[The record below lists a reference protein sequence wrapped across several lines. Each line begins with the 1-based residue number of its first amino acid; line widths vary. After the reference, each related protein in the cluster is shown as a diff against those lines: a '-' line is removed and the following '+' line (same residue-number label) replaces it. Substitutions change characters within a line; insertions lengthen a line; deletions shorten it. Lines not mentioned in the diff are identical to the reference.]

1 MLKKVI
7 LWTCLAVLPILSQ
20 ASLSKAECQIAAQ
33 NVYNAQGVLNEDKAM
48 FEAVTAQ
55 VEAAPAATY
64 EWSEELK
71 VYILSIAKKL
81 KEGDDPQKVGT
92 AVFQGCMAKLKAI

>member
-1 MLKKVI
+1 VKK
-7 LWTCLAVLPILSQ
+7 LLLAACLAVLPILTQ

-33 NVYNAQGVLNEDKAM
+33 NVYNAQGVLNEDRAM
-48 FEAVTAQ
+48 FDTVTAQ
-55 VEAAPAATY
+55 IEAAPAATY

-71 VYILSIAKKL
+71 TYILSLAKKL
-81 KEGDDPQKVGT
+81 KEGDDPLKVGT